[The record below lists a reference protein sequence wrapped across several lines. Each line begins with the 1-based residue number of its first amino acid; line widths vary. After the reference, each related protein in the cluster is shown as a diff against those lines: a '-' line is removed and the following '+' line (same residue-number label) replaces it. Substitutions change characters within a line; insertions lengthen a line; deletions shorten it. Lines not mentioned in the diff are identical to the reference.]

1 MRKLLFT
8 FSVALSLLL
17 AGCGQV
23 PQAVVKPSQQTVQF
37 PKATDIQHVYVVW
50 GLATRTFFPINE
62 SKTVSQ
68 IEQWLQ
74 TAHPVSV
81 QLPPPPKHPTVMNA
95 NPNPAE
101 LILKLSSKEQIVISP
116 TFFMAGRSQD
126 LSKLYHFVD
135 GVISYQIGNK
145 TLYFND
151 PELYNW
157 LKNNEWQKQF
167 NTK

>member
-1 MRKLLFT
+1 MM
-8 FSVALSLLL
+8 LSRIR
-17 AGCGQV
+17 
-23 PQAVVKPSQQTVQF
+23 VQD
-37 PKATDIQHVYVVW
+37 PKATDIQHVYVVG
-50 GLATRTFFPINE
+50 GLATGTFFPINE

-74 TAHPVSV
+74 TAQPVSV
-81 QLPPPPKHPTVMNA
+81 QLPPPPKHPIVTNA

-101 LILKLSSKEQIVISP
+101 LILKLSSKAHIVISP
-116 TFFMAGRSQD
+116 TFFMAGRSQN

-135 GVISYQIGNK
+135 GVISYQIGDK

-151 PELYNW
+151 SELYNW

-167 NTK
+167 YTK